1 MTKTLF
7 VLQGGGPTAVI
18 NATLAGVAKGAI
30 GTFDRLIGVRH
41 SFEPVDGERLI
52 DLSPLLDR
60 TNKAQLETL
69 TNTTGAFLH
78 SSRKKV
84 DEQDLTILLAL
95 MNQENAHDIIGIGGN
110 GTMHALQQLSDYASA
125 NGYVLRVSG
134 APKTVDN
141 DIPGVEIAPGYG
153 SAARFVALATR
164 DFDCDF
170 RAMSTFDDVTIL
182 ETMGRNTGWLAA
194 ASTFLMQEQDD
205 APHMVLLP
213 ERPFDVKEFL
223 NQVSINHKTYGR
235 VFIVTNEMLSDTDGN
250 IVGESFQDGP
260 KDTLG
265 RSMFSLSLGTGN
277 YLANRIWKSLG
288 LQSRCLRPGSLG
300 RAMTSCISSYD
311 RELAWNIGV
320 ASVDILNA
328 NENLPQMIAVDK
340 RGKFGKQLLTA
351 GTGQRPLPSQFL
363 DTDQPFGIS
372 RKFAEEYVHV
382 IGKVTPILTEFK
394 SDR

>member
-41 SFEPVDGERLI
+41 SFEPVDGERLV
-52 DLSPLLDR
+52 DLSPLLGR
-60 TNKAQLETL
+60 ANEAQLETL
-69 TNTTGAFLH
+69 ANTPGAFLH

-84 DEQDLTILLAL
+84 DEQDLAILLAL
-95 MNQENAHDIIGIGGN
+95 MSQENAHDMIGIGGN

-194 ASTFLMQEQDD
+194 ASTFLMQEQGD

-213 ERPFDVKEFL
+213 ERPFNEKEFL
-223 NQVSINHKTYGR
+223 NQVSINHKNYGR
-235 VFIVTNEMLSDTDGN
+235 VFIVTNEMLSDTNGN
-250 IVGESFQDGP
+250 IVGEPFQDGP

-300 RAMTSCISSYD
+300 RAMTSCISNYD

-320 ASVDILNA
+320 ASVDMLNST
-328 NENLPQMIAVDK
+328 ESVPHMVAVDK
-340 RGKFGKQLLTA
+340 HGNLGKQLLTA

-363 DTDQPFGIS
+363 ATDQPFGVS
-372 RKFAEEYVHV
+372 RKFAVEYAHV
-382 IGKVTPILTEFK
+382 IGDVMPILTDFK

>member
-30 GTFDRLIGVRH
+30 GTFDRLVGVRH

-52 DLSPLLDR
+52 DLSAILDPA
-60 TNKAQLETL
+60 NEAQLEIL
-69 TNTTGAFLH
+69 ANTPGAFLH

-84 DEQDLTILLAL
+84 DEQDLATILGL
-95 MNQENAHDIIGIGGN
+95 MKQQKANDIIGIGGN
-110 GTMHALQQLSDYASA
+110 GTMHALQQLSEYATVS
-125 NGYVLRVSG
+125 GSTLRVSG

-141 DIPGVEIAPGYG
+141 DIPGVELAPGYG
-153 SAARFVALATR
+153 SAARFVAMATR

-194 ASTFLMQEQDD
+194 ASTFLMQERGD

-213 ERPFDVKEFL
+213 ERTFDENEFL
-223 NQVSINHKTYGR
+223 EQVLVNHKMYGR
-235 VFIVTNEMLSDTDGN
+235 VFIVTNEMLSDSHGN

-260 KDTLG
+260 RDTLG

-277 YLANRIWKSLG
+277 YLANRIWKTLG

-300 RAMTSCISSYD
+300 RAMTSCVSNYD
-311 RELAWNIGV
+311 RDLAWNIGV
-320 ASVDILNA
+320 ASVDMLNA
-328 NENLPQMIAVDK
+328 NESVPQMISVDK
-340 RGKFGKQLLTA
+340 SGEFGRQPLTA
-351 GTGQRPLPSQFL
+351 GIGQQPLPSGFL
-363 DTDQPFGIS
+363 NTDQPFGVS
-372 RKFAEEYVHV
+372 EKFTEKYAHV
-382 IGKVTPILTEFK
+382 IGEVTPIFTEFK
-394 SDR
+394 SGW